1 MNDHIIITINLNN
14 YNTKINPLYC
24 KTEEE
29 CEEECEECEDEKIC
43 RICLE
48 NDGELISVCGCKGSV
63 KYVHK
68 DCIKKWQQMAPTNES
83 KLYCQLCKEKYNYP
97 GQIDEEKIKISGS
110 VLLLLV
116 LSASFIAIIII
127 MVSL

>member
-1 MNDHIIITINLNN
+1 MNNHIILSINLNN

-24 KTEEE
+24 KTYEEE
-29 CEEECEECEDEKIC
+29 EFEKIC

-68 DCIKKWQQMAPTNES
+68 DCIKKWQQMAPTLES
-83 KLYCQLCKEKYNYP
+83 KIYCQLCKEKYQYD
-97 GQIDEEKIKISGS
+97 GQIEEKVINSISCGIMFLI
-110 VLLLLV
+110 VLF
-116 LSASFIAIIII
+116 ASLIVILILIIN
-127 MVSL
+127 